1 MTNSIHAPGVFE
13 RPEFRILRP
22 PPGIPAPRRARGRV
36 RLGFVSVDGKTRLDT
51 CYQSGSAKVRL
62 PRPAPNAITEA
73 VLLNTAGGL
82 TGGDHLVY
90 EVQCGR
96 GSRAAVSSQAAE
108 RIYRRVAGEA
118 RVETR
123 LTAGARARL
132 DWLPQETI
140 VFDSSAL
147 SRRLEADV
155 AADATLLATESIVL
169 GRSAMGETAPNVV
182 VNDSWRVRR
191 DGRLVFADGFRLNG
205 NAGAITAGGAAGA
218 GAMAFATL
226 ILLAPDAEA
235 HLEAAREVL
244 ADCQGEGGASA
255 WNGRLVARLIAS
267 SGEALRN
274 DLVALVERL
283 RGGAMPR
290 VWNC

>member
-1 MTNSIHAPGVFE
+1 MTTSIHAIGVFE
-13 RPEFRILRP
+13 RRESRILRP
-22 PPGIPAPRRARGRV
+22 PPGVPAPRRARGRARV
-36 RLGFVSVDGKTRLDT
+36 GFVSVDGETRLDT
-51 CYQSGSAKVRL
+51 CYQSGSAKIRL
-62 PRPAPNAITEA
+62 PRPAPKAMTEA
-73 VLLNTAGGL
+73 VLLNAAGGL

-96 GSRAAVSSQAAE
+96 GTRAAVSSQAAE
-108 RIYRRVAGEA
+108 RIYRRIAGEA

-123 LTAGARARL
+123 LTVGARARL

-147 SRRLEADV
+147 CRRLEADV
-155 AADATLLATESIVL
+155 AADATLLAAEAIIL
-169 GRSAMGETAPNVV
+169 GRKAMGETAPNVV

-191 DGRLVFADGFRLNG
+191 DGRLVFADGFRLSG
-205 NAGAITAGGAAGA
+205 NAEAVAAGGATGA

-244 ADCQGEGGASA
+244 ADCHGEGGASA
-255 WNGRLVARLIAS
+255 WNGQLIARLIAS

-283 RGGAMPR
+283 RGVAMPR